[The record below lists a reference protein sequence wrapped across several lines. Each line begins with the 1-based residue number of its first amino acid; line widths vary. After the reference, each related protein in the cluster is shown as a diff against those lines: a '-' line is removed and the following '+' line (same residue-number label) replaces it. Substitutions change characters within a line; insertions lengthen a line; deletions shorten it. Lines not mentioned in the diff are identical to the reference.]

1 MDTTSPGSLRIH
13 TWTFLGKCTESSYL
27 LIEIMCLQS
36 CNLTSSVWGCFVRIA
51 LTPSVLSLRPKF
63 LSGFMGRIYE
73 DLSKNISS
81 TVRQSEESQTQPQ
94 DTGSHLPLTP
104 VCGVLSQLCVES
116 DTLNDSWKQRCLNM
130 ELLEIPFFLVQT
142 LKTSQQKN
150 TESRDLLHLVAAL
163 LF

>member
-63 LSGFMGRIYE
+63 LSGFTGRIYE

-81 TVRQSEESQTQPQ
+81 TVRQSEESQT
-94 DTGSHLPLTP
+94 
-104 VCGVLSQLCVES
+104 
-116 DTLNDSWKQRCLNM
+116 
-130 ELLEIPFFLVQT
+130 
-142 LKTSQQKN
+142 
-150 TESRDLLHLVAAL
+150 
-163 LF
+163 